1 VNLFFGREDIM
12 RRRKIIKLS
21 GNKTQLK
28 LQNKQ
33 WQFLCGAV
41 VLLMVLAVLVEYKV
55 HKKTI
60 ETSGMEITEETTTE
74 EESEEEEEEETGQ
87 GEYPDEKKVYL
98 TFDDGPSVN
107 TQQILDI
114 LDYYDVKAT
123 FFTIT
128 NTSESAIE
136 SMKRILESGNTLA
149 IHSVS
154 HEYSAVYGSIEDFQD
169 DVLGQQQFIY
179 ENTGYKTWFYRF
191 PGGSSTSKAVCG
203 MDNCIDFLDEEG
215 FEYFDWNV
223 DSGDASGN
231 NIPAETIIDNVLSAI
246 GSGDEYIVLMH
257 DAPAKSTTVEAL
269 PAIIESLLEDGYK
282 ILPITK
288 NTEPIHHRHQ

>member
-1 VNLFFGREDIM
+1 M

-21 GNKTQLK
+21 GNRTQFK
-28 LQNKQ
+28 LRNKS
-33 WQFLCGAV
+33 
-41 VLLMVLAVLVEYKV
+41 VLLLCSVAALFVVLAVFIEYKG
-55 HKKTI
+55 HKKTV
-60 ETSGMEITEETTTE
+60 ETSGMEITEETTAE
-74 EESEEEEEEETGQ
+74 EESEEESEEETGQ

-128 NTSESAIE
+128 NTSESGIE

-154 HEYSAVYGSIEDFQD
+154 HEYASVYGCIEDFQE
-169 DVLGQQQFIY
+169 DVLGQQQYIY

-203 MDNCIDFLDEEG
+203 IENCIDFLDEEG

-269 PAIIESLLEDGYK
+269 PTIIESLLEDGYK

-288 NTEPIHHRHQ
+288 NTEPVHHRHQ